1 MWLLNE
7 MKRVD
12 TTKGRFNQC
21 RRKKKAFRK
30 RNFWCSIYKR
40 KDYIFLFPIHTGHKA
55 MNQGPV

>member
-40 KDYIFLFPIHTGHKA
+40 KD
-55 MNQGPV
+55 